1 MGSQCS
7 HLFFEKMFDKNR
19 NKILQKYK
27 RYDIVRPTKKQKTEI
42 NAEVRIT
49 ERNLRHTRM
58 EINAGKMIKAE
69 INKAP
74 IIRIPKTMV
83 IAVSNAISIL

>member
-1 MGSQCS
+1 MAA
-7 HLFFEKMFDKNR
+7 KIKNTTTLTR
-19 NKILQKYK
+19 TTLAPVGAAK
-27 RYDIVRPTKKQKTEI
+27 RYDMVRPTKKQKTEI

-58 EINAGKMIKAE
+58 EVNAGKMIKAE